1 MNTLLR
7 NLLYSNIT
15 THVLDM
21 LPGAAL
27 AAVLF
32 ACLRPWRK
40 HRLAARGLR
49 STPPREAALLL
60 FWLFCGGMA
69 VITLTPRWLG
79 FGSALRYGL
88 PPAVTVFGTDGGA
101 SLFSPGEINLIPFQT
116 FGQIRYVWLG
126 NIVMFLP
133 FGLFPA
139 LLFRGFGWR
148 RALVAGG
155 CITLLIE
162 TCQLFIGRTFDVDDL
177 MLNTLGVFCGF
188 LLGGAVRRL
197 FPRFA
202 AGFAVRTAL
211 QEGGRNRDRQN
222 DLS

>member
-21 LPGAAL
+21 LPGAVL
-27 AAVLF
+27 AAGLF

-79 FGSALRYGL
+79 FGSALRYDL

-148 RALVAGG
+148 RALVAGF
-155 CITLLIE
+155 CVTAFIE
-162 TCQLFIGRTFDVDDL
+162 CWQLCVGRAFDIDDL
-177 MLNTLGVFCGF
+177 LLNTLGAFCGW
-188 LLGGAVRRL
+188 LLALALRRL
-197 FPRFA
+197 FPRF
-202 AGFAVRTAL
+202 FERFL
-211 QEGGRNRDRQN
+211 
-222 DLS
+222 LSSPKLEV

>member
-79 FGSALRYGL
+79 FGSVLRYGL

-148 RALVAGG
+148 RALVAGF
-155 CITLLIE
+155 CVTAFIE
-162 TCQLFIGRTFDVDDL
+162 CWQRCVGRALDIDDL
-177 MLNTLGVFCGF
+177 LLNTLGAFCGW
-188 LLGGAVRRL
+188 LLALALRRL
-197 FPRFA
+197 FPRF
-202 AGFAVRTAL
+202 FERFL
-211 QEGGRNRDRQN
+211 
-222 DLS
+222 LSSPKLEV